1 MLHTIV
7 EKIFMAVITDSAA
20 YSLEPNEASL
30 SVDNSAVN
38 VLSQNARAEL

>member
-20 YSLEPNEASL
+20 CSLEPNETSL
-30 SVDNSAVN
+30 SVDNLAVN
-38 VLSQNARAEL
+38 VLSQNAHVEL